1 MAKQDPR
8 PMGQRK
14 SGLTVPSDAANQC
27 NHAEVFKRIK
37 PQMNQY
43 VCGGCNARLL
53 GIIIQFALMTLEE
66 FEQFKIAQAQQQ
78 EAARRKSVGLVTP
91 DEVRRQEGQK

>member
-1 MAKQDPR
+1 
-8 PMGQRK
+8 MGQRK
-14 SGLTVPSDAANQC
+14 SGLAVPPDMVDQC
-27 NHAEVFKRIK
+27 RHAEVFKRIK

-43 VCGGCNARLL
+43 VCGDCHEKLL
-53 GIIIQFALMTLEE
+53 GVILQLALMTPEE